1 MNYDMN
7 ICANIRIADP
17 TSSNRLI
24 TDYKSSLT
32 PSSSYLSDPL
42 MPKIFVHL
50 FGPPLYLGPW
60 IPDWLVITAVLPGVV
75 VDQTLSSV
83 LYYVMISNFR

>member
-1 MNYDMN
+1 MNYDMD
-7 ICANIRIADP
+7 IGANIRIADP

-50 FGPPLYLGPW
+50 FGPTLWPW
-60 IPDWLVITAVLPGVV
+60 IPDWLVITPVLLGVV